1 MPSFSLVIPEG
12 FFTEAIRLAA
22 QQLQHE
28 DASGQLLED
37 NPIMI
42 QCCNTGYNQ
51 IIYAARREFH
61 YEYREERYENP
72 GLVIDLRSIPL
83 TSGKPFRVFAGELED
98 TEVRSYSLRRN
109 NLILDTEYD
118 IVTVMSHAGFTTV
131 ADSPQLTSALVQQTI
146 AVYNRRD
153 TLGYVSVSGPNGV
166 SKSPNDQGSILVSVL
181 DLIQPLA
188 YYGCGYRVA

>member
-1 MPSFSLVIPEG
+1 MPPFSLVIPEG

-28 DASGQLLED
+28 DASGQILED
-37 NPIMI
+37 NPIMV
-42 QCCNTGYNQ
+42 QCCNTAYAQ

-83 TSGKPFRVFAGELED
+83 VQGRPFKVFSGELED
-98 TEVRSYSLRRN
+98 TEIRSYTIKRN
-109 NLILDTEYD
+109 NLILDTEYEML
-118 IVTVMSHAGFTTV
+118 TVMSHAGFATV
-131 ADSPQLTSALVQQTI
+131 AESPQLTSALVQQMI

-153 TLGYVSVSGPNGV
+153 TLGYTTVNGPNGV